1 MLTQLMVM
9 KQGLHNSWSWH
20 KAYTTHGHDKKL
32 TQLMVMTKSLH
43 NAWSW
48 NKDFTTH
55 GHKTK
60 ITQRMVMTQNLH
72 NSWSWN
78 KDYTT
83 HVHDTKLT
91 QRMVMKQRLHGK
103 EKQCVIIHIQT
114 LVLPVVM
121 IELSILKGW
130 QPSTE
135 PNVYKF
141 KKVLTNIKRLTTT
154 STIRPIPDNRPMVY
168 LKINNGT

>member
-1 MLTQLMVM
+1 
-9 KQGLHNSWSWH
+9 
-20 KAYTTHGHDKKL
+20 
-32 TQLMVMTKSLH
+32 
-43 NAWSW
+43 
-48 NKDFTTH
+48 
-55 GHKTK
+55 
-60 ITQRMVMTQNLH
+60 
-72 NSWSWN
+72 
-78 KDYTT
+78 
-83 HVHDTKLT
+83 
-91 QRMVMKQRLHGK
+91 MVMKQRLHGK